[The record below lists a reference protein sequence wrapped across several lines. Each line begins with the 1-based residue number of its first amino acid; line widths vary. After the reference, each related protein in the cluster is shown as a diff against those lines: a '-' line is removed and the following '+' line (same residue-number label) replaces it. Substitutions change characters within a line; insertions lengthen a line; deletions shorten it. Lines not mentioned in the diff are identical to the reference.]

1 MERRI
6 SQILDNYISGVYFPE
21 IHITDIVEVLILA
34 FLIYRVIIWIK
45 NTKAWML
52 MKGILVLAGF
62 ILLATLFQMHTIL
75 YVAKNAISV
84 MAIVVVVVFQPELR
98 RALEKLGEKK
108 FLSSVVPFESYR
120 EREKFSEETMEG
132 IIDACFSMGRVKT
145 KGYKRTR

>member
-62 ILLATLFQMHTIL
+62 IPRCFRCIRYSTLPKM
-75 YVAKNAISV
+75 
-84 MAIVVVVVFQPELR
+84 
-98 RALEKLGEKK
+98 
-108 FLSSVVPFESYR
+108 LSRSWR
-120 EREKFSEETMEG
+120 
-132 IIDACFSMGRVKT
+132 
-145 KGYKRTR
+145 